1 VEFAS
6 PKVWEYDGRQIVV
19 VKTPN
24 GPKAFYRRTGKGG
37 KSSGAQPGDWV
48 PFDGFRSQGVERGY
62 FMKDAY
68 LAEGDLDRWGTEE
81 FRQIGKQL
89 AELDA
94 QGKIPKGEDVG
105 KAWRK
110 IQAHLLRSGVKRTL
124 SMPDEELDELAP
136 K

>member
-1 VEFAS
+1 
-6 PKVWEYDGRQIVV
+6 
-19 VKTPN
+19 
-24 GPKAFYRRTGKGG
+24 
-37 KSSGAQPGDWV
+37 
-48 PFDGFRSQGVERGY
+48 
-62 FMKDAY
+62 MKDAY